1 MKVLVQGKQAGV
13 ELLHGLDGLPD
24 LAGHDQPLDVLPVP
38 HAGQLSAD
46 LGLLTHTSS
55 ETLRRAAVAVVDEVG
70 EDCVVEHRLLVPL
83 LPRPTE
89 LLNGRLSS
97 SPQLPHLSL
106 NIKFERFLT
115 KVGRLSSR
123 SLRTLMGSRGNV
135 PPGKSASLGKSVPRC
150 SGNTRYSSSLKTN
163 FSGF

>member
-70 EDCVVEHRLLVPL
+70 EDCVVEHSLLVPL

-115 KVGRLSSR
+115 KVGVHDLI
-123 SLRTLMGSRGNV
+123 
-135 PPGKSASLGKSVPRC
+135 RC
-150 SGNTRYSSSLKTN
+150 LEPDCGIEAGR
-163 FSGF
+163 